1 MQHIIHSFLNYFRR
15 RRAPNIYS
23 ILPQYRME
31 FPGCQSKLPPE
42 SPVLNSIYHL
52 RFKAKVFSRVRLRRW
67 IRLFGVIRGGAAR
80 GRGRVV
86 GDPGS
91 APKQRNP
98 GLNYR

>member
-1 MQHIIHSFLNYFRR
+1 MNNFLLFS
-15 RRAPNIYS
+15 RAQRQANIYS
-23 ILPQYRME
+23 IFPQYRME
-31 FPGCQSKLPPE
+31 FPGCQSNLAPDFLL
-42 SPVLNSIYHL
+42 LNSIYHL
-52 RFKAKVFSRVRLRRW
+52 RFKAKGFFRVRLRRG